1 MMGVPLSRISTAPAQ
16 DCAYLKHQRGMTNQE
31 RQVARATKLV
41 KMGFNADSQSASV
54 ANRQHAANR
63 HRVGGFKGFVQ
74 SLNLI
79 GK

>member
-1 MMGVPLSRISTAPAQ
+1 MGVPLSRVSTAPVQ
-16 DCAYLKHQRGMTNQE
+16 DCAYLRPQRGMTDQE

-41 KMGFNADSQSASV
+41 KMGFNADSQSAS
-54 ANRQHAANR
+54 AANR
-63 HRVGGFKGFVQ
+63 HNNSNRQRFGGLKGFVQ

>member
-1 MMGVPLSRISTAPAQ
+1 
-16 DCAYLKHQRGMTNQE
+16 MTDQE

-54 ANRQHAANR
+54 ANRHNTSNR
-63 HRVGGFKGFVQ
+63 HRFGGFKGFVQ